1 MKAASSFGCSARQ
14 IDISGKGPPSLDGAS
29 DLHLQATP
37 TSEELPLA
45 MPDTKTLP
53 ENMRFIDLPS
63 HGGPEVMQL
72 SQAPLPKPAKG
83 EILVKV
89 EAAGVNRPDV
99 AQRQGTYPPPKD
111 ASPILGLELAG
122 DVVALGEGVD
132 EFKLGDKVCALA
144 NGGAYAE
151 YCTVPA
157 GQALP
162 FPKGYDAIKAAAL
175 PETFFTVWANLF
187 QMAGLTEGESVLI
200 HGGTSGI
207 GTTAI
212 QLAKAF
218 GAEVYATAGSAE
230 KCEACVKLGAKRA
243 INYREED
250 FAEIV
255 KSETGGKGVDVV
267 LDMIG
272 AAYFEKNLAALA
284 KDGCL
289 SIIAFLG
296 GATAEKVNLTPIMV
310 KRLTVTGST
319 MRPRTADEKRA
330 IRDDLIAEVWPLI
343 ESGQVAPVINR
354 VFTLDEVAEAHRL
367 MESSNHIGKIVMR
380 VS

>member
-1 MKAASSFGCSARQ
+1 M
-14 IDISGKGPPSLDGAS
+14 
-29 DLHLQATP
+29 
-37 TSEELPLA
+37 
-45 MPDTKTLP
+45 TLP
-53 ENMRFIDLPS
+53 TTMRYVDLPS
-63 HGGPEVMQL
+63 FGEPEVM
-72 SQAPLPKPAKG
+72 AFATGPLPTPKAG
-83 EILVKV
+83 ELLVKV
-89 EAAGVNRPDV
+89 QAAGINRPDV

-111 ASPILGLELAG
+111 ASPVLGLEIAG
-122 DVVALGEGVD
+122 EIVVLGEGVS
-132 EFKLGDKVCALA
+132 EYSLGDHVCALA
-144 NGGAYAE
+144 NGGGYAE
-151 YCTVPA
+151 YCVVPA

-162 FPKGYDAIKAAAL
+162 FPKGYDAVKAAAL

-212 QLAKAF
+212 QLATAF

-230 KCEACVKLGAKRA
+230 KCQACEKLGVKRA

-250 FAEIV
+250 FLEVI
-255 KSETGGKGVDVV
+255 KTETDGKGVDVI

-272 AAYFEKNLAALA
+272 ASYFAKNLSALA

-289 SIIAFLG
+289 SMIAFLG
-296 GATAEKVNLTPIMV
+296 GNVAEDVDLRPIMV

-330 IRDDLIAEVWPLI
+330 IRDELVAEVWPLLEAGKI
-343 ESGQVAPVINR
+343 APVIHD
-354 VFTLDEVAEAHRL
+354 VIAFDDVAKGHRL
-367 MESSNHIGKIVMR
+367 MESSSHIGKIVMR
-380 VS
+380 MA

>member
-1 MKAASSFGCSARQ
+1 
-14 IDISGKGPPSLDGAS
+14 
-29 DLHLQATP
+29 
-37 TSEELPLA
+37 
-45 MPDTKTLP
+45 MPDTTTLP
-53 ENMRFIDLPS
+53 ETMRFIDLPS
-63 HGGPEVMQL
+63 HGGPEVMTM
-72 SQAPLPKPAKG
+72 SEAPLPRPAKG
-83 EILVKV
+83 EVLLKV

-111 ASPILGLELAG
+111 ASPILGLEVAG
-122 DVVALGEGVD
+122 EVVALGEGVT

-144 NGGAYAE
+144 NGGGYAQ
-151 YCTVPA
+151 YCAVPA

-162 FPKGYDAIKAAAL
+162 FPKGYDAVKAAAL

-187 QMAGLTEGESVLI
+187 QMAGLTEGETVLI

-218 GAEVYATAGSAE
+218 GAEVYTTAGSAE

-250 FAEIV
+250 FADVV

-272 AAYFEKNLAALA
+272 ASYFEKNLAALA

-296 GATAEKVNLTPIMV
+296 GAVAEKVDLRPIMV

-319 MRPRTADEKRA
+319 MRPRTTDEKRA
-330 IRDDLIAEVWPLI
+330 IRDELVEQVWPLI

-354 VFTLDEVAEAHRL
+354 IFTLDEVVDAHRL
-367 MESSNHIGKIVMR
+367 MESSSHIGKIVMR

>member
-1 MKAASSFGCSARQ
+1 
-14 IDISGKGPPSLDGAS
+14 
-29 DLHLQATP
+29 
-37 TSEELPLA
+37 

-53 ENMRFIDLPS
+53 ETMRFIDLPS
-63 HGGPEVMQL
+63 HGGPEVMRL

-83 EILVKV
+83 EVLVKV

-111 ASPILGLELAG
+111 ASPILGLEIAG
-122 DVVALGEGVD
+122 EVVALGEGVT

-144 NGGAYAE
+144 NGGGYAQ

-162 FPKGYDAIKAAAL
+162 FPKGYDAVKAAAL

-230 KCEACVKLGAKRA
+230 KCEACVKLGARRA

-250 FAEIV
+250 FAEVV
-255 KSETGGKGVDVV
+255 KAETGGKGVDVV

-272 AAYFEKNLAALA
+272 AAYFEKNLSALA

-296 GATAEKVNLTPIMV
+296 GAVADKVNLTPIMV

-330 IRDDLIAEVWPLI
+330 IRDDLVAEVWPLI
-343 ESGQVAPVINR
+343 ESGQLAPVINR

-367 MESSNHIGKIVMR
+367 MESSSHIGKIVMR

>member
-1 MKAASSFGCSARQ
+1 
-14 IDISGKGPPSLDGAS
+14 
-29 DLHLQATP
+29 
-37 TSEELPLA
+37 
-45 MPDTKTLP
+45 
-53 ENMRFIDLPS
+53 MRFIDLPS
-63 HGGPEVMQL
+63 HGGPEVMRL

-83 EILVKV
+83 EVLVKV

-111 ASPILGLELAG
+111 ASPILGLEIAG
-122 DVVALGEGVD
+122 EVVALGEGVD
-132 EFKLGDKVCALA
+132 EFNLGDRVCALA
-144 NGGAYAE
+144 NGGGYAQ
-151 YCTVPA
+151 YCAVPA

-162 FPKGYDAIKAAAL
+162 FPKGYDAVKAAAL

-187 QMAGLTEGESVLI
+187 QMAGLTEGETVLI

-243 INYREED
+243 INYRGED
-250 FAEIV
+250 FAEVV

-296 GATAEKVNLTPIMV
+296 GAVADKVNLTPIMV

-330 IRDDLIAEVWPLI
+330 IRDDLVDQVWPLI

-367 MESSNHIGKIVMR
+367 MESSSHIGKIVMR
-380 VS
+380 VD

>member
-1 MKAASSFGCSARQ
+1 MS
-14 IDISGKGPPSLDGAS
+14 
-29 DLHLQATP
+29 
-37 TSEELPLA
+37 
-45 MPDTKTLP
+45 DTKTLP
-53 ENMRFIDLPS
+53 ETMRFIDLPS
-63 HGGPEVMQL
+63 HGGPEVMQ
-72 SQAPLPKPAKG
+72 SSKAPLPNPARG
-83 EILVKV
+83 EMLVKV

-99 AQRQGTYPPPKD
+99 AQRQGIYPPPKG
-111 ASPILGLELAG
+111 ASPILGLEIAG
-122 DVVALGEGVD
+122 EVVALGEGVD
-132 EFKLGDKVCALA
+132 KFKLGDKVCALA
-144 NGGAYAE
+144 NGGGYAE

-162 FPKGYDAIKAAAL
+162 FPKGYDAVKAAAL

-187 QMAGLTEGESVLI
+187 QMAGLTEGETVLI

-230 KCEACVKLGAKRA
+230 KCEACVKLGTKRA

-296 GATAEKVNLTPIMV
+296 GATAEKVDLRPIMV

-330 IRDDLIAEVWPLI
+330 IRDELVEQVWPLI
-343 ESGQVAPVINR
+343 ESGKVAPVINR
-354 VFTLDEVAEAHRL
+354 VFTLEEVVDAHRL
-367 MESSNHIGKIVMR
+367 MESSNHIGKIVMK

>member
-1 MKAASSFGCSARQ
+1 MS
-14 IDISGKGPPSLDGAS
+14 
-29 DLHLQATP
+29 
-37 TSEELPLA
+37 
-45 MPDTKTLP
+45 DTKTLP
-53 ENMRFIDLPS
+53 ETMRFIDLPS
-63 HGGPEVMQL
+63 HGGPEVMQ
-72 SQAPLPKPAKG
+72 SSKAPLPKPARG

-99 AQRQGTYPPPKD
+99 AQRQGIYPPPKG
-111 ASPILGLELAG
+111 ASPILGLEIAG
-122 DVVALGEGVD
+122 EVVALGEGVD

-162 FPKGYDAIKAAAL
+162 FPKGYDAVKAAAL

-187 QMAGLTEGESVLI
+187 QMAGLTEGETVLI

-230 KCEACVKLGAKRA
+230 KCEACVKLGTKRA

-296 GATAEKVNLTPIMV
+296 GATAEKVDLRPIMV

-330 IRDDLIAEVWPLI
+330 IRDELVEQVWPLI
-343 ESGQVAPVINR
+343 ESGKVAPVINR
-354 VFTLDEVAEAHRL
+354 VFTLEEVVDAHRL
-367 MESSNHIGKIVMR
+367 MESSNHIGKIVMK

>member
-1 MKAASSFGCSARQ
+1 
-14 IDISGKGPPSLDGAS
+14 
-29 DLHLQATP
+29 
-37 TSEELPLA
+37 

-53 ENMRFIDLPS
+53 ETMRFIDLPS
-63 HGGPEVMQL
+63 HGGPEVMRL

-83 EILVKV
+83 EVLVKV

-111 ASPILGLELAG
+111 ASPILGLEIAG
-122 DVVALGEGVD
+122 EVVALGEGVT

-144 NGGAYAE
+144 NGGGYAQ

-162 FPKGYDAIKAAAL
+162 FPKGYDAVKAAAL
-175 PETFFTVWANLF
+175 PETFFTRWANLF

-250 FAEIV
+250 FAEVV
-255 KSETGGKGVDVV
+255 KAETGGKGVDVV

-272 AAYFEKNLAALA
+272 AAYFEKNLSALA

-296 GATAEKVNLTPIMV
+296 GAVAEKVNLTPIMV

-330 IRDDLIAEVWPLI
+330 IRDDLVAEVWPLI
-343 ESGQVAPVINR
+343 ESGQLAPVINR
-354 VFTLDEVAEAHRL
+354 VFTLDEVVEAHRL
-367 MESSNHIGKIVMR
+367 MESSSHIGKIVMR